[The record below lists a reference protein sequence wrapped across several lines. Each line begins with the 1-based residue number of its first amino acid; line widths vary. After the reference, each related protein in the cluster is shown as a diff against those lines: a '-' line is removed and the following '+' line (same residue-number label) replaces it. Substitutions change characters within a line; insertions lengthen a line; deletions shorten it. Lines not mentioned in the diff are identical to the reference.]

1 MTKSL
6 RVLQVLRAPVG
17 GLFRH
22 VCDLASYLDGQG
34 HQVGV
39 VVDALSYDDESQAKL
54 AKLEPRLKLGVH
66 PIAIPRL
73 FGPQDVIAPFQIR
86 KLISKLNIDVVHGH
100 GAKGGFHARLAALG
114 MRGVKKLYTP
124 HGGALHFSGSSAAG
138 RIFHFLEKSLIP
150 LSDKLI
156 FESEFAAKSYREQ
169 IADAGDK
176 GIVIHNGLSEDEFTP
191 VASSGEFD
199 FVFVGELRDL
209 KGVEYLLRA
218 LPQVKKPDGT
228 APRLLLIGDGPH
240 RAQFEQL
247 SVELGLTAQ
256 VEFAGA
262 QPARNGFARADIA
275 VVPSLKESL
284 PYVVMEAIAARKSV
298 IATNVGGIGEI
309 FGPEKSQLIPAAD
322 ADALAKVMQQ
332 HIDGAKGLQKH
343 SNALLA
349 HVGEEFSL
357 EKMAGSISKV
367 YLNQ

>member
-1 MTKSL
+1 MTKPL

-22 VCDLASYLDGQG
+22 VCDLAGYLNDKG
-34 HQVGV
+34 HEVGV
-39 VVDALSYDDESQAKL
+39 VVDALSFDAESQTKL
-54 AKLEPRLKLGVH
+54 KKLEPHLKLGVH

-73 FGPQDVIAPFQIR
+73 FGPQDIIAPFQIR
-86 KLISKLNIDVVHGH
+86 KLTSKHNINVVHGH

-114 MRGVKKLYTP
+114 KRNVKKLYTP
-124 HGGALHFSGSSAAG
+124 HGGALHFASSSAAG

-150 LSDKLI
+150 FSDNII

-169 IADAGDK
+169 IADPGDK
-176 GIVIHNGLSEDEFTP
+176 GVVIHNGLSQDEFTP
-191 VASSGEFD
+191 VPSNGEFD

-218 LPQVKKPDGT
+218 LPQITKPDGSK
-228 APRLLLIGDGPH
+228 PRLLLIGDGPH
-240 RAQFEQL
+240 RPQFEEL
-247 SVELGLTAQ
+247 STELGIESQ

-262 QPARNGFARADIA
+262 QPARNGFARAGIA

-284 PYVVMEAIAARKSV
+284 PYVVMEAIAARKNV
-298 IATNVGGIGEI
+298 VATNVGGIGEI
-309 FGPEKSQLIPAAD
+309 FGPEKSQLVPAAD
-322 ADALAKVMQQ
+322 VGELAKAMQA
-332 HIDGAKGLQKH
+332 HVDGDKDL
-343 SNALLA
+343 NNRNNRLLA

-357 EKMAGSISKV
+357 EKMAGDIAQV

>member
-22 VCDLASYLDGQG
+22 VCDLASYLDSQG
-34 HQVGV
+34 HKVGV
-39 VVDALSYDDESQAKL
+39 VVDALSFDDESQTKL
-54 AKLEPRLKLGVH
+54 AKLEPHLKLGVH

-73 FGPQDVIAPFQIR
+73 FGPQDVIAPFQIG
-86 KLISKLNIDVVHGH
+86 KLISRFDIDVVHGH

-114 MRGVKKLYTP
+114 KRNVKKIYTP

-150 LSDKLI
+150 LSDNII
-156 FESEFAAKSYREQ
+156 FESEFAAQSYREQ

-176 GIVIHNGLSEDEFTP
+176 GIVIHNGLSQDEFTP
-191 VASSGEFD
+191 VPSSGEFD

-218 LPQVKKPDGT
+218 LPQVKKQDGSM
-228 APRLLLIGDGPH
+228 PKLLLIGDGPH
-240 RAQFEQL
+240 REQFEQL
-247 SVELGLTAQ
+247 STELGLDAH

-284 PYVVMEAIAARKSV
+284 PYVVMEAIAARKNV

-309 FGPEKSQLIPAAD
+309 FGPERSQLVPAAN
-322 ADALAKVMQQ
+322 ADTLANAMQM
-332 HIDGAKGLQKH
+332 HIDGDKDLKNRN
-343 SNALLA
+343 NALLA